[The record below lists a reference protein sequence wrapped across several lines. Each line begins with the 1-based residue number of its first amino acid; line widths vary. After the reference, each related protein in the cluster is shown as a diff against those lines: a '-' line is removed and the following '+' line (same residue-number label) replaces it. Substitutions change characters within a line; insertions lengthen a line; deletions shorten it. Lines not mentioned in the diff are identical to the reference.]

1 MKFMLRTI
9 VFPVLFLLACLF
21 SIPCQGF
28 SQVTS
33 TPTTLSLVVYSDGIV
48 HVTYTVAV
56 DQIVPSV
63 NVTLFGLLY
72 ENLIIVDEN
81 NTFLDYSLDPP
92 VIAVDTLGARSIRLE
107 WDALDL
113 TNKTSGI
120 WAVAIDAPITFTVT
134 FPKNTT
140 ILDFSEVPL
149 AITEI
154 EQQLIVTMPSHRQA
168 ISYIVG
174 TVTPKEKARETLDT
188 VAVIIA
194 NIAASGVNT
203 AAAEAILQTAETA
216 YSNGNYALAEQLAN
230 EALELAYDLQEEKA
244 RGTLD
249 TVAAIIANIKAGEVN
264 TAVAEALLLIAE
276 TAFSAGNYTGAEQLA
291 NDALELAYDLQDQAQ
306 SFPTPLLLLVSGS
319 AISAALGLFLVRR
332 VRGGKIDVEAVLREY
347 PWLRSDQRE
356 VIRFLAEKRDGIFE
370 SDLRNA
376 FDLPKSTM
384 WRLIKRLEDEEIV
397 TVSQLRGQNYI
408 ELKKRKR

>member
-21 SIPCQGF
+21 SIPYQGF

-230 EALELAYDLQEEKA
+230 EALELAYDLQ
-244 RGTLD
+244 
-249 TVAAIIANIKAGEVN
+249 
-264 TAVAEALLLIAE
+264 
-276 TAFSAGNYTGAEQLA
+276 
-291 NDALELAYDLQDQAQ
+291 DQAQ

-319 AISAALGLFLVRR
+319 AVSAVLGFFLVRR
-332 VRGGKIDVEAVLREY
+332 VRGEKIDVEAVLREY
-347 PWLRSDQRE
+347 PWLRTDQRE

-384 WRLIKRLEDEEIV
+384 WRLIKRLEDEDIV
-397 TVSQLRGQNYI
+397 TVRQLRGQNYI

>member
-1 MKFMLRTI
+1 MM
-9 VFPVLFLLACLF
+9 
-21 SIPCQGF
+21 
-28 SQVTS
+28 
-33 TPTTLSLVVYSDGIV
+33 
-48 HVTYTVAV
+48 
-56 DQIVPSV
+56 
-63 NVTLFGLLY
+63 
-72 ENLIIVDEN
+72 
-81 NTFLDYSLDPP
+81 
-92 VIAVDTLGARSIRLE
+92 
-107 WDALDL
+107 
-113 TNKTSGI
+113 
-120 WAVAIDAPITFTVT
+120 IDAPINFTVT
-134 FPKNTT
+134 FPKNTR
-140 ILDFSEVPL
+140 ILDLSEIPL
-149 AITEI
+149 EIAVKDQQAI
-154 EQQLIVTMPSHRQA
+154 LTMPPNLQT

-174 TVTPKEKARETLDT
+174 TVTTNEKARE
-188 VAVIIA
+188 
-194 NIAASGVNT
+194 
-203 AAAEAILQTAETA
+203 
-216 YSNGNYALAEQLAN
+216 
-230 EALELAYDLQEEKA
+230 
-244 RGTLD
+244 TLD

-276 TAFSAGNYTGAEQLA
+276 TAFSVGNYTGAEQLA

>member
-1 MKFMLRTI
+1 M
-9 VFPVLFLLACLF
+9 
-21 SIPCQGF
+21 
-28 SQVTS
+28 
-33 TPTTLSLVVYSDGIV
+33 VYNDGII
-48 HVTYTVAV
+48 HVTYTLAV

-63 NVTLFGLLY
+63 NVTLFGLLN
-72 ENLIIVDEN
+72 ENLIVVDEN
-81 NTFLDYSLDPP
+81 NTLLVYSIYAPTTHSR
-92 VIAVDTLGARSIRLE
+92 AVDVYSLGARSIRLD

-120 WAVAIDAPITFTVT
+120 WVMMIDAPINFTVT
-134 FPKNTT
+134 FPKNTR
-140 ILDFSEVPL
+140 ILDLSAVPL
-149 AITEI
+149 EITVKDQQAI
-154 EQQLIVTMPSHRQA
+154 LTMPPNLQT

-174 TVTPKEKARETLDT
+174 AITTNEKARGTLDT
-188 VAVIIA
+188 VAAIIA
-194 NIAASGVNT
+194 NIKAGEVNT
-203 AAAEAILQTAETA
+203 AVAEALLQTAETA
-216 YSNGNYALAEQLAN
+216 FSAGNYTGAEQLAN
-230 EALELAYDLQEEKA
+230 DALELAYDLQEEKA
-244 RGTLD
+244 RETLD

-319 AISAALGLFLVRR
+319 AISAALSLFLVRR